1 MKIKKLMKIIL
12 VSLSIFLL
20 VACTHQRTFQEAYA
34 EGSYIESINLLAT
47 KIEKKSEANF
57 KQTDAAQLRQ
67 LVTEVMNKY
76 ENELANTTK
85 SNDEQRQEIYEKLLE
100 LNQRLS
106 DHFYSSEL
114 AFFLDKYPSE
124 RLKQNIANFYTQ
136 QANAIPTN
144 SAGDYEKRAALYKK
158 SLDRYYDK
166 NIEKA
171 YIHADTKYRQ
181 LAAQTLY
188 NLAKQEIRSGD
199 YNAALACFRTISVI
213 YKPLGQYKD
222 TEKLAR
228 YYEKKARNKEAFD
241 SYSQGEKIAK
251 NATRSYQYRQAATNY
266 QHAANTYAKYGNY
279 RDSEQ
284 KARDYANKGKIRLYV
299 TGNANSFSNFVEDYF
314 KNDDAIILVYNSSD
328 SDITINLSEDERY
341 SEDGGSVTNDTKKNG
356 EKEYNLQTETL
367 VNNYSLNL
375 SVNISGLSGYY
386 DRFSAEKSSRQ
397 VKYTYTGDKPSYE
410 FDSTDGNYYSRSELR
425 QQAEDDIKS
434 SLSNYLSRLSSAI
447 HQL

>member
-12 VSLSIFLL
+12 ASLSIFLL
-20 VACTHQRTFQEAYA
+20 VACAHQRTYQDAYE
-34 EGSYIESINLLAT
+34 EGNFLQSINLLAGT
-47 KIEKKSEANF
+47 IEEKSEGNF
-57 KQTDAAQLRQ
+57 KQTDVEKLRQ
-67 LVTEVMNKY
+67 LVAEMMNKY
-76 ENELANTTK
+76 ETELANTIKTDYE
-85 SNDEQRQEIYEKLLE
+85 NRIEIYEKLLE
-100 LNQRLS
+100 MYERLNN
-106 DHFYSSEL
+106 HFYSPKL
-114 AFFLDKYPSE
+114 AFFLDKYSGE
-124 RLKQNIANFYTQ
+124 RLKQTIANIYTD

-144 SAGDYEKRAALYKK
+144 SAGDYEERAALYKK

-188 NLAKQEIRSGD
+188 DLAKREIRSGD
-199 YNAALACFRTISVI
+199 YNAALACFRTIDVI
-213 YKPLGQYKD
+213 YKPLGHYKD

-284 KARDYANKGKIRLYV
+284 KAIEYTTKGQIRLYV
-299 TGNANSFSNFVEDYF
+299 TGNTNSFSNFVEDYF
-314 KNDDAIILVYNSSD
+314 KNDDAIMLVNNSRN

-341 SEDGGSVTNDTKKNG
+341 SDDGGSVTNDTKKNG

>member
-1 MKIKKLMKIIL
+1 MRIIIASLLM
-12 VSLSIFLL
+12 FLL
-20 VACTHQRTFQEAYA
+20 VSCTHERTSQDAYA
-34 EGSYIESINLLAT
+34 EGNYFESINLLAA

-57 KQTDAAQLRQ
+57 KQTDASQLRQ

-76 ENELANTTK
+76 ENELANTIKTDYE
-85 SNDEQRQEIYEKLLE
+85 NRIEIYEKLLE
-100 LNQRLS
+100 MYERLNN
-106 DHFYSSEL
+106 HFYSPKL
-114 AFFLDKYPSE
+114 AFFLDKYSGE
-124 RLKQNIANFYTQ
+124 RLKQTIANIYTD

-144 SAGDYEKRAALYKK
+144 SAGDYEERAALYKK

-199 YNAALACFRTISVI
+199 YHAALACFRTIDVI
-213 YKPLGQYKD
+213 YKPLGHYKD

-228 YYEKKARNKEAFD
+228 YYEKKARNKEAFN

-284 KARDYANKGKIRLYV
+284 KAIEYTTKGQIRLYV
-299 TGNANSFSNFVEDYF
+299 TGNTNSFSNFVEDYF

-356 EKEYNLQTETL
+356 EKEYNLRTETL

-434 SLSNYLSRLSSAI
+434 SFRNYLSRLSSAI

>member
-1 MKIKKLMKIIL
+1 MIRIIIAGLLM
-12 VSLSIFLL
+12 FLL
-20 VACTHQRTFQEAYA
+20 VSCSHERTFQEAYA
-34 EGSYIESINLLAT
+34 EGSYIESINLLAI
-47 KIEKKSEANF
+47 KIEEKSEANF

-85 SNDEQRQEIYEKLLE
+85 TNDEQRQETYEKLLE

-144 SAGDYEKRAALYKK
+144 SAGDYEKKAALYKK

-181 LAAQTLY
+181 LVAQTLY
-188 NLAKQEIRSGD
+188 NLAKQEIRRGD
-199 YNAALACFRTISVI
+199 YNAAVACFRTIIDI
-213 YKPLGQYKD
+213 YKPLGHYKD
-222 TEKLAR
+222 TEKLAH
-228 YYEKKARNKEAFD
+228 YYEKKAISQEAFN

-356 EKEYNLQTETL
+356 EKEYNLRTETL

-375 SVNISGLSGYY
+375 SINIFGLIGYY
-386 DRFSAEKSSRQ
+386 DRFLAEKSSRQ

-410 FDSTDGNYYSRSELR
+410 FDRTDGNYYSRSELR
-425 QQAEDDIKS
+425 QQAEDEIKS
-434 SLSNYLSRLSSAI
+434 RLSNYFSRVSSAI

>member
-1 MKIKKLMKIIL
+1 MKIKELIKIIL
-12 VSLSIFLL
+12 ASLSIFLL
-20 VACTHQRTFQEAYA
+20 VACAHQRTYQEAYA

-67 LVTEVMNKY
+67 LVTVVMNKY

-85 SNDEQRQEIYEKLLE
+85 TNDEQRQETYEKLLE

-188 NLAKQEIRSGD
+188 DLAKREIREGD
-199 YNAALACFRTISVI
+199 YHAALACFRTISYI
-213 YKPLGQYKD
+213 YKPLGLYKD

-228 YYEKKARNKEAFD
+228 YYEKKA
-241 SYSQGEKIAK
+241 K
-251 NATRSYQYRQAATNY
+251 NATRSYQYRQAAKNY
-266 QHAANTYAKYGNY
+266 QHAANTYANYGNY
-279 RDSEQ
+279 RDSQQ
-284 KARDYANKGKIRLYV
+284 KAISYADQGKIRLYV
-299 TGNANSFSNFVEDYF
+299 TGNTNSFSNFVEEYF
-314 KNDDAIILVYNSSD
+314 KNDDAIILVNNSSN
-328 SDITINLSEDERY
+328 SDITININEEERY
-341 SEDGGSVTNDTKKNG
+341 SDDGGSVTNETKKNG

-375 SVNISGLSGYY
+375 SVYIFGLNGYSE
-386 DRFSAEKSSRQ
+386 RFSAEKSSRQ

-410 FDSTDGNYYSRSELR
+410 FDSTDGNYYPRSELR
-425 QQAEDDIKS
+425 QQAEDGILS
-434 SLSNYLSRLSSAI
+434 SFSNYLSRLSSAI
-447 HQL
+447 HKL